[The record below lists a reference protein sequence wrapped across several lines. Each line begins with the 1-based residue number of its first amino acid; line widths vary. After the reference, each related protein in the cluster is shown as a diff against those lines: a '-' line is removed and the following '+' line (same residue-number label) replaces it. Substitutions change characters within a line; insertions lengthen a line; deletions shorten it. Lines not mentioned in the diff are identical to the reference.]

1 MKSRDETVLA
11 QDNQHHSQQS
21 MQAWAESSPFS
32 AGSASYLESL
42 YEQYLENPDSVDEQW
57 QQQFSGLLNG
67 LQDDEIAHSAIKN
80 YFKDIARQKKSSN
93 IQIVSTDLKQIGVLQ
108 LIMAYRKHGHRIART
123 DPLGIKK
130 PEDVKTLKLGAHGLS
145 EADLD
150 SEFFSDPMHPARK
163 QKLSQILDKLKN
175 IYCHSLGAEYLHME
189 NDNEREWVR
198 HWLEE
203 KAPQINFTTQQKS
216 HLLYLLTA
224 AEGLE
229 KYTGSKFPGAKR
241 FGLEGGE
248 SLIPLLDELVQGAG
262 NKSAKEVIIGMAH
275 RGRLN
280 VLVNLFGKVPQELFD
295 EFAGKKTADA
305 NGSGDVKYHQGFSSD
320 IKTDGGVLHLA
331 LAFNPSHLEIAS
343 PVVEGSVRA
352 RLERRADESLNQVVP
367 ILLHG
372 DSAFIGQGVVMETF
386 NMSQTRGYKTG
397 GTIHVVINNQI
408 GFTTSRADDVR
419 STRYCTD
426 IAKMV
431 AAPIFHVNTDDPE
444 MVLKITRLALDYR
457 MTFNK
462 DVVIDLVC
470 YRRHGHNEADEPS
483 ATQPL
488 MYKIIK
494 KHPTTRQI
502 YANKLVQEKVLSE
515 AETRSVI
522 NRYRDLL
529 DIGKSVVPSWV
540 PMQHHEFTVDW
551 HPYINQTWTTQVN
564 TALTE
569 SFFKHAA
576 KVLTQVPENF
586 ILQSRV
592 AKIVKER
599 ELMYEGKKPLDWGAA
614 ENMAYAGLLEEG
626 FLLRLSG
633 QDSGRGTFFHRHAV
647 WHDQQ
652 TAATYIPLQ
661 HLSADQG
668 ECSIIDSV
676 LSEEAVLAFEYG
688 YATTEP
694 RSLIIWEAQ
703 FGDFANGAQVVIDQF
718 ISSGENK
725 WGRLCGLVMLLPH
738 GYEGQGPEH
747 SSARLERYLQ
757 LCAQHNMQVCIPSTP
772 AQVFHMLRRQAIRP
786 LRKPLIVMS
795 PKSLLRHKLAV
806 SDKSDFLS
814 GKFHN
819 VIPEIDDLAV
829 EKVKR
834 IVLCSGKVYYDL
846 LEKRREANL
855 NRVAIIR
862 IEQLYP
868 FPNEELIK
876 VLSGFQ
882 QVEEYCWCQEEPLN
896 QGAWYSSLHNFRAC
910 IPEGYEIEF
919 AGRAASA
926 APAAG
931 YMSQHNREQKLLV
944 EQALGLQPNV

>member
-1 MKSRDETVLA
+1 MKSKDETVLKQNYQA
-11 QDNQHHSQQS
+11 GSSHHMKDWEQ
-21 MQAWAESSPFS
+21 SSPFS
-32 AGSASYLESL
+32 GASASYLESL
-42 YEQYLENPDSVDEQW
+42 YEQYLQNPTSVDQQW
-57 QQQFSGLLNG
+57 QQLFAAIQEGAE
-67 LQDDEIAHSAIKN
+67 DHEIAHSAIKK
-80 YFKDIARQKKSSN
+80 YFKDIARQKKTSTVQVVSN
-93 IQIVSTDLKQIGVLQ
+93 DLKQLGVLQ
-108 LIMAYRKHGHRIART
+108 LITAYRKHGHRIAHT

-130 PEDVKTLKLGAHGLS
+130 PEDVQALRLGAHGLS

-150 SEFFSDPMHPARK
+150 SDYILDPLHPENRE
-163 QKLSQILDKLKN
+163 KLSQILNRMKS
-175 IYCHSLGAEYLHME
+175 IYCHTLGAEYLHME

-203 KAPQINFTTQQKS
+203 KAPAIQFTTKQKS
-216 HLLYLLTA
+216 HILYLLTA

-229 KYTGSKFPGAKR
+229 KYTAAKFPGAKR

-248 SLIPLLDELVQGAG
+248 TLIPLLDELVQDAG
-262 NKSAKEVIIGMAH
+262 KRSAREVIIGMAH

-295 EFAGKKTADA
+295 EFAGKKTSTA
-305 NGSGDVKYHQGFSSD
+305 NRSGDVKYHQGFSSD

-331 LAFNPSHLEIAS
+331 LAFNPSHLEIVS

-352 RLERRADESLNQVVP
+352 RLERRSDKSQDQVMPV
-367 ILLHG
+367 LLHG

-397 GTIHVVINNQI
+397 GTVHIVVDNQI
-408 GFTTSRADDVR
+408 GFTTSRSDDVR

-444 MVLKITRLALDYR
+444 MVIKIARLALDYR

-470 YRRHGHNEADEPS
+470 YRRHGHNEADEPA

-494 KHPTTRQI
+494 AHPTTRQI
-502 YANKLVQEKVLSE
+502 YAEKLIREQLLSE
-515 AETRSVI
+515 AETRSII

-529 DIGKSVVPSWV
+529 DVGKGVVPSWI
-540 PMQHHEFTVDW
+540 PLQHHEFTVDW
-551 HPYINQTWTTQVN
+551 HPYINQSWN
-564 TALTE
+564 TPVKTMLPA
-569 SFFKHAA
+569 SFFDHAA
-576 KVLTQVPENF
+576 KILTQVPENF
-586 ILQSRV
+586 VLQSRV
-592 AKIVKER
+592 AKIVRER
-599 ELMYEGKKPLDWGAA
+599 RLMYEGKKPLDWGAA

-652 TAATYIPLQ
+652 TSKTYIPLQ
-661 HLSADQG
+661 HLSDTQG
-668 ECSIIDSV
+668 RCSIIDSV

-718 ISSGENK
+718 ISSGEHK

-757 LCAQHNMQVCIPSTP
+757 LCAQHNMQVCVPSTP

-806 SDKSDFLS
+806 SEKSAFIK
-814 GKFHN
+814 GRFHN
-819 VIPEIDDLAV
+819 VISEIDPLASD
-829 EKVKR
+829 KVRR

-846 LEKRREANL
+846 LEKRREQKL
-855 NRVAIIR
+855 QQVAIIR

-868 FPNEELIK
+868 FPNQELIEA
-876 VLSGFQ
+876 LSNYQ
-882 QVEEYCWCQEEPLN
+882 NVKEYCWCQEEPLN

-910 IPEGYEIEF
+910 IPAGHEIEF
-919 AGRAASA
+919 AGRPASA
-926 APAAG
+926 APASG
-931 YMSQHNREQKLLV
+931 YMSQHNREQKILV
-944 EQALGLQPNV
+944 QQALGLKTEV